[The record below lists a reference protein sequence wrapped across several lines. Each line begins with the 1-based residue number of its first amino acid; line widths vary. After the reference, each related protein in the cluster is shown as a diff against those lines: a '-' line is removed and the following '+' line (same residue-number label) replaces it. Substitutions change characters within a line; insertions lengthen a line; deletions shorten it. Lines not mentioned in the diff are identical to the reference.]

1 MIIRTFEKFIRCSE
15 GKQFKSAMA
24 WKHVVLLNGIFLMLV
39 EFVGNRLSVRLSVC
53 LSVLSTQGML
63 MMAGRSR
70 RLALGSG
77 GPCTPQAILFIG
89 FVFYV

>member
-53 LSVLSTQGML
+53 LSVGPLDPRD
-63 MMAGRSR
+63 AHDGRSVEKTR
-70 RLALGSG
+70 AW
-77 GPCTPQAILFIG
+77 
-89 FVFYV
+89 